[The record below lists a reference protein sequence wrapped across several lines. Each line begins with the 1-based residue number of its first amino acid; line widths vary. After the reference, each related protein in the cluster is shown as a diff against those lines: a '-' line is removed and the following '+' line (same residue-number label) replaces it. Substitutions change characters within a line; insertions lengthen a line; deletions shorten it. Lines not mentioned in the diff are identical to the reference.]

1 MIETP
6 LFARDLMTR
15 EVVTVRPD
23 LPVTALAR
31 LLADRGISSVPV
43 TKASGELLGIVT
55 EADLLRRLAA
65 EEDRPVS
72 WVGRLFGN
80 VNEQAE
86 RYART
91 HGLLAQDVM
100 TTALVTADSDATAAH
115 CARLMEQHRIKRLP
129 VLHEGRLVGVVSR
142 ADLLRAVLIPPERVG
157 DSASRDALIY
167 DALRRE
173 MREQP
178 WTNSVYV
185 FADVQDGVVTLH
197 GFIRSEEV
205 RRAMRVLAER
215 IEGVRRVEDRLEPP
229 PVIMVGEVI

>member
-15 EVVTVRPD
+15 EVMTVRPD

-43 TKASGELLGIVT
+43 LGDSGELLGVVT
-55 EADLLRRLAA
+55 EADLLRRLAG
-65 EEDRPVS
+65 EEDKPTS
-72 WVGRLFGN
+72 WLGRLFGD
-80 VNEQAE
+80 VNTQAE

-91 HGLLAQDVM
+91 HGVLAKDIM
-100 TTALVTADSDATAAH
+100 TTTLVTVDPDATAAH
-115 CARLMEQHRIKRLP
+115 CAQLMERHRIKRLP
-129 VLHEGRLVGVVSR
+129 VLRDGRLVGVVSR
-142 ADLLRAVLIPPERVG
+142 ADLLRAVLVPPGRVG
-157 DSASRDALIY
+157 EGSSRDAVIY

-185 FADVQDGVVTLH
+185 FADVNDGVVTLH
-197 GFIRSEEV
+197 GFVRSDEV

-229 PVIMVGEVI
+229 PFIMVGV

>member
-23 LPVTALAR
+23 LPVTALTR
-31 LLADRGISSVPV
+31 LLAERGISSVPV
-43 TKASGELLGIVT
+43 TRASGELLGIVT
-55 EADLLRRLAA
+55 EADLLRRLASQ
-65 EEDRPVS
+65 EDKPTG
-72 WVGRLFGN
+72 WFGRLFGD
-80 VNEQAE
+80 VNAQAE

-91 HGLLAQDVM
+91 HGLLAQDLM
-100 TTALVTADSDATAAH
+100 TTQLVTVDPDATAAH
-115 CARLMEQHRIKRLP
+115 CARLMEEHRIKRLP
-129 VLHEGRLVGVVSR
+129 VLRDGRLVGLVSR
-142 ADLLRAVLIPPERVG
+142 ADLLRAVLLPPDRVG
-157 DSASRDALIY
+157 EGASRDAVIRE
-167 DALRRE
+167 ALRRE

-185 FADVQDGVVTLH
+185 FADVNDGVVTLH
-197 GFIRSEEV
+197 GFIRSDEV

-229 PVIMVGEVI
+229 PVILVGEVL